1 MLSMLHA
8 VVGYEDQLYA
18 LFLMLKTFLIRTF
31 LARPFLVVPFQSCY
45 IAVFFSLYLDHDLGE
60 ERLRRRL
67 DFRQQRQGSRREL
80 AASGHASRPQ
90 WGRPPRRLGT
100 LR

>member
-1 MLSMLHA
+1 MLYA
-8 VVGYEDQLYA
+8 YEDQIYI
-18 LFLMLKTFLIRTF
+18 LFMMLKTFLIRTC
-31 LARPFLVVPFQSCY
+31 LAMTFQSCY
-45 IAVFFSLYLDHDLGE
+45 IAVFFSLFLDHDLGE

-100 LR
+100 LP